1 MLPLL
6 FRFSD
11 TVLTNFVT
19 KLESILISQRIHE
32 RPFPIA
38 SRNKYILREK
48 TYKELCEPSEARI
61 FSNLCLE
68 PNRSAK
74 VRQSSRVSN
83 SQCSRGS
90 EKTQKERYEAAEG
103 SGKKTTQVDIP
114 KLLSQ
119 ETKKGTF
126 TKGTLPKR
134 LGDPQTDTRSSQC
147 SRRREK
153 TQKRVSGGPSGG
165 TLGAPKF
172 TKPASSCLHTTVY
185 VYKNT

>member
-1 MLPLL
+1 MLARL

-38 SRNKYILREK
+38 SRNKYILREKK

-119 ETKKGTF
+119 ETKED
-126 TKGTLPKR
+126 TL
-134 LGDPQTDTRSSQC
+134 
-147 SRRREK
+147 
-153 TQKRVSGGPSGG
+153 
-165 TLGAPKF
+165 
-172 TKPASSCLHTTVY
+172 H
-185 VYKNT
+185 

>member
-1 MLPLL
+1 MLQGIST
-6 FRFSD
+6 FSA
-11 TVLTNFVT
+11 
-19 KLESILISQRIHE
+19 K
-32 RPFPIA
+32 
-38 SRNKYILREK
+38 K

-147 SRRREK
+147 SRNREK
-153 TQKRVSGGPSGG
+153 TKERVSGIHQAGVRLQPHYGLRVQKHASV
-165 TLGAPKF
+165 TKDSTWTSFWFCQDTSMIPKVSISLKTSLKNRRF
-172 TKPASSCLHTTVY
+172 TDSAFKVE
-185 VYKNT
+185 